1 MMKVLK
7 TAKVNIKNHDEIKF
21 KKTNYPKCQICL
33 ECNSLL
39 CNRWVIFENKS
50 KSDTMVGAQQEFDI
64 RIMLPWFGHLQ
75 NSKVSKYA
83 PVCDNSTT
91 HTNAANVCT

>member
-1 MMKVLK
+1 
-7 TAKVNIKNHDEIKF
+7 
-21 KKTNYPKCQICL
+21 
-33 ECNSLL
+33 
-39 CNRWVIFENKS
+39 
-50 KSDTMVGAQQEFDI
+50 MVGAQQEFDI